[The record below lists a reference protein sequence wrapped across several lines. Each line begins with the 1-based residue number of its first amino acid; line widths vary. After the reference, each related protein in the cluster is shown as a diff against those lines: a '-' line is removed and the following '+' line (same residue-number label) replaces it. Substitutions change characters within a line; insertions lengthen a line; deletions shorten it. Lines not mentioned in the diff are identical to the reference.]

1 MVRVAAAA
9 REGGKSGETEA
20 GPGFY
25 EAHCRRPKRGGR
37 CRHTQ
42 RESLPNAAE
51 DLLLSLLP
59 VSDRAPCSFLVTSL
73 SLERRCLLACWRR
86 CWLAGSLA
94 GLQDRWQGRDLREGG
109 RGERGERGNDW
120 REGE

>member
-1 MVRVAAAA
+1 MSSGAGVQQQQGK
-9 REGGKSGETEA
+9 EGKSGETEA

-37 CRHTQ
+37 CRHTE

-73 SLERRCLLACWRR
+73 SLSSPMLAGLLAPMLACWLARL
-86 CWLAGSLA
+86 LAGSMA
-94 GLQDRWQGRDLREGG
+94 RARSV
-109 RGERGERGNDW
+109 
-120 REGE
+120 